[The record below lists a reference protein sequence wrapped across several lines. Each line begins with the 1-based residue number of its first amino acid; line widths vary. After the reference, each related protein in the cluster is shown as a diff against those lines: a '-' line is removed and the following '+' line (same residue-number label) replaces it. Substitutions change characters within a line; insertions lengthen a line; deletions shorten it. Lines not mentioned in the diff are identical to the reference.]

1 MCGKQT
7 ISIRNGEQAIADASG
22 LFNQKAMDKMRSP
35 DEPDKALRI
44 ASPGVLAVLFAC
56 VALILGFLAWGIFG
70 RITSAVS
77 ATGVS
82 IGGKVECFLS
92 DDEMLGVEIGD
103 KANVNGAVMWV
114 TGVSKTPLSR
124 EETRDIVDSDYL
136 ADRLAVPSGQR
147 QDDLILTGFH
157 GIPPMVIH
165 VPYPWPRQSRSSPMK
180 GDPDSHTA
188 RRDHVPACPRESG

>member
-1 MCGKQT
+1 M
-7 ISIRNGEQAIADASG
+7 ADTSG

-35 DEPDKALRI
+35 DELDKALRI

-56 VALILGFLAWGIFG
+56 VALILGFLDRGIFG
-70 RITSAVS
+70 RIISAVS

-136 ADRLAVPSGQR
+136 ADRLMEDKWAYQVTPEGNTSRLEEGDVVPVHITVNALAPIR
-147 QDDLILTGFH
+147 LIPG
-157 GIPPMVIH
+157 G
-165 VPYPWPRQSRSSPMK
+165 
-180 GDPDSHTA
+180 
-188 RRDHVPACPRESG
+188 E